1 MNPEIKA
8 QWVAALRSGDYQQGK
23 GALHQYSTGNPD
35 LFCCL
40 GVLCHLAA
48 EAGVVQS
55 HLTGRGEVQYDH
67 AALILPPS
75 VSAWAGLGGNLSPQ
89 VPNDSGIPI
98 SLANLNDGGST
109 FERIADLIE
118 EHL

>member
-75 VSAWAGLGGNLSPQ
+75 VSEWAGLGGNLSPQ
-89 VPNDSGIPI
+89 VPLNGDMI
-98 SLANLNDGGST
+98 SLANLNDAGVS
-109 FERIADLIE
+109 FETIANRIE